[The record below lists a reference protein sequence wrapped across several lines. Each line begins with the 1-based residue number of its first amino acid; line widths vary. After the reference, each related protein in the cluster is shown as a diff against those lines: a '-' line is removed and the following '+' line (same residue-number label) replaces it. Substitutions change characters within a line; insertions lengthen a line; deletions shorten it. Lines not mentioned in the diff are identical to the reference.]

1 MVTSITGITTSGS
14 SSITTTTT
22 TTTTTN
28 GLKIIRD
35 PPARD
40 GRLVGDSDS
49 SDDSG
54 DEPFAFD
61 DYDVDEAAPV
71 HRPAFGGRLGALV
84 YDDLHAHTVLRRRGA
99 LLWSS
104 HWFFFNRR
112 LKRILFVTVWAR
124 SQGMTRWGDDDVYG
138 SAGKLQTIS
147 GERFFSWEG
156 AVGAGARAMGLSA
169 AA

>member
-124 SQGMTRWGDDDVYG
+124 SRGMTRWDDDVYG

-147 GERFFSWEG
+147 GERLLGWDG
-156 AVGAGARAMGLSA
+156 AVGAGAWAMGPSA